1 MPIYE
6 YYCHRCEERKE
17 RFLPVSRYKEPQDC
31 TDKISQFVC
40 GYPLKRLI
48 SVPMMVSVQADISYE
63 SPTSG
68 KMINSYRARAED
80 LAESNCVAYDPDQK
94 QDQVRNVK
102 AADDKLEN
110 KITGFVEQE
119 IAALPVE
126 KKERLVSEME
136 RGMTCEIVR
145 Q

>member
-1 MPIYE
+1 
-6 YYCHRCEERKE
+6 
-17 RFLPVSRYKEPQDC
+17 
-31 TDKISQFVC
+31 
-40 GYPLKRLI
+40 
-48 SVPMMVSVQADISYE
+48 MVAIQADISYE
-63 SPTSG
+63 SPTTG

-80 LAESNCVAYDPDQK
+80 LAESNCVPYDPDQK
-94 QDQVRNVK
+94 TDHINNVK

-110 KITGFVEQE
+110 KITGFVEKE
-119 IAALPVE
+119 IAALPVK

>member
-6 YYCHRCEERKE
+6 FLCVTGHRFERY
-17 RFLPVSRYKEPQDC
+17 LNLDHYQDLQNC
-31 TDKISQFVC
+31 DC
-40 GYPLKRLI
+40 GKQANRLI
-48 SVPMMVSVQADISYE
+48 SVPMMVAVQADISYE

-80 LAESNCVAYDPDQK
+80 LAASNCVPYDPDQK
-94 QDQVRNVK
+94 TDHINNVK
-102 AADDKLEN
+102 AADTKLEN
-110 KITGFVEQE
+110 KLTYFVEKE

-136 RGMTCEIVR
+136 RGMTAEVVR